1 MTPTCLIAEADLF
14 IVRLLRRFAAE
25 SGMESLQART
35 GQEAL
40 DLARQAH
47 PDVIILE
54 PELPGKLRG
63 WEVYHHLR
71 SDEQTA
77 GIPVIA
83 CSWLPPGEAR
93 ARLGEPG
100 PVLQKPELYYEDF
113 VLALQKA
120 GVNAG
125 SRSVREKVDPPA

>member
-25 SGMESLQART
+25 TGMEALQART
-35 GQEAL
+35 GQETI
-40 DLARQAH
+40 DLARQAR

-63 WEVYHHLR
+63 WEVYQRLQE
-71 SDEQTA
+71 DEQTA

-83 CSWLPPGEAR
+83 CSWLPADEAR

-100 PVLQKPELYYEDF
+100 PVLCKPELYYEDF
-113 VLALQKA
+113 VLALQEA
-120 GVNAG
+120 GVEAG
-125 SRSVREKVDPPA
+125 PRAVQEES